1 VQIKPVE
8 AVWLAEDNEFSF
20 PELVELSGL
29 SEAELHELVDYGA
42 ITPVDPDSP
51 QWVFKGRCLIT
62 VRAAYR
68 LRASFDLDPHG
79 IALVISLLDRI
90 HGLEEELGSLRAQLP
105 RNTART

>member
-1 VQIKPVE
+1 MQDKPVE

-29 SEAELHELVDYGA
+29 SEAELQELVDYGA

-105 RNTART
+105 RHTAGT